1 MKILFF
7 AIAAAAVVATT
18 DICRHRRRRMKYSV
32 RSSRGFHRNSM
43 RNFLRNGISIAMPV
57 HSLCYVCGAAAA
69 ALNINNNKYNAI

>member
-18 DICRHRRRRMKYSV
+18 DICRRRRRMKYSV

-43 RNFLRNGISIAMPV
+43 RNFLRNGIFIAMPV
-57 HSLCYVCGAAAA
+57 RSPCYVCGAAAA

>member
-18 DICRHRRRRMKYSV
+18 DICRRRMKYSV

>member
-18 DICRHRRRRMKYSV
+18 DICRRRMKYSV
-32 RSSRGFHRNSM
+32 RNSRGFHRNSM

-57 HSLCYVCGAAAA
+57 RSLCYVCGAAA